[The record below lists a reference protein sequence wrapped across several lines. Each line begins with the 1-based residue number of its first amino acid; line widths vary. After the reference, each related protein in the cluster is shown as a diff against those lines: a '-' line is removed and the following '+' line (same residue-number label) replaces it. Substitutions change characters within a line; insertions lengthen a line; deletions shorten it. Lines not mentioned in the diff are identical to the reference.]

1 MNEFTHG
8 KVLPI
13 ELNTEMK
20 TSYINY
26 AMAVIIGRALP
37 DVRDGLKPVHRRILY
52 AMHELGNTYDK
63 PHKKCARI
71 VGEVL
76 GKYHPHGDTAVYD
89 ALVRMAQDFSIR
101 YQLLDGHGNFGS
113 IDGDGAAAMRYTEVR
128 MAKIAEVLLRDIEK
142 ETVDYRP
149 NFDETLNEPV
159 VLPSKFPNLLVNG
172 SSGIAVGMATN
183 IPPHNLGEVID
194 GALNVI
200 DDPDVSIND
209 LIDIIKGPDFPTAG
223 VIKGKDGI
231 KNAYKTGRGV
241 IKVQGEIR
249 SEKMK
254 NGKMR
259 LIVTEL
265 PYQVN
270 KARLIEKIADLV
282 RDKKIDGITDLR
294 DESDRNGMRIV
305 IELRKDVQHE
315 HITNLLFKH
324 TQLQQTFG
332 IIMLA
337 IVNNEPKVLNLKE
350 ILVHYLNHQREII
363 TRRTTFDLN
372 KAEARA
378 HILEGLRIALDNIDE
393 VIKTIRG
400 SKNTQEAKEGLTSK
414 FGLSDLQAQ
423 AILDMRLQRLTGLER
438 EKIESE
444 FKELLLK
451 IQYFNELLA
460 DPVKI
465 DNVIREELTEVKE
478 KYDNPRKT
486 RITIDEDEILYED
499 LIAEE
504 DVVVTITHQGYIKR
518 LPSSTYKR
526 QNRGGRGITA
536 VSSKNDDFVEHLFI
550 TSSHN
555 FILFFTNKGKVYR
568 KKVYEISEGGRQARG
583 TSIVNILPLE
593 KDEKITS
600 FMPIKEFSEGYYLF
614 FVTKKGFVK
623 KTSLDEFDTN
633 RKNGLIALTLAE
645 GDELIAVKLTDGNQ
659 KILIGTHHAKGVKFN
674 EDNVR
679 CMGRSARGVRGINL
693 LNDDFV
699 IDMVTAKED
708 DYLLTVTK
716 KGYGKRTKI
725 EEYREQGRGG
735 KGIKIMN
742 LTEKNGELIAFKTVS
757 EGEDLIVVTNKGFIV
772 RQNIGGIGVFGRTTQ
787 GVRLVRLAED
797 DSIVAVAKV
806 LSEGEESDIDESIEM
821 DENLGVDLDLDEESE
836 E

>member
-8 KVLPI
+8 KVVPI
-13 ELNTEMK
+13 DLNSEMRQ
-20 TSYINY
+20 SYLNY
-26 AMAVIIGRALP
+26 AMTVIVGRALP

-52 AMHELGNTYDK
+52 AMHELGFTHDK
-63 PHKKCARI
+63 PHKKCARV

-76 GKYHPHGDTAVYD
+76 GKFHPHGDTAVYD

-101 YQLLDGHGNFGS
+101 YPLLDGHGNFGS
-113 IDGDGAAAMRYTEVR
+113 VDGDSAAAMRYTEVR
-128 MAKIAEVLLRDIEK
+128 MAKLSSVLLRDIEK

-149 NFDETLNEPV
+149 NFDETIDEPV

-194 GALNVI
+194 GTINLI
-200 DDPDVSIND
+200 DNPEITIND
-209 LIDIIKGPDFPTAG
+209 LISIIKGPDFPTAG

-241 IKVQGEIR
+241 IKVQGEITP
-249 SEKMK
+249 EKMN
-254 NGKMR
+254 NGKTR
-259 LIVTEL
+259 LLITEL

-270 KARLIEKIADLV
+270 KARLIEKIAELV

-294 DESDRNGMRIV
+294 DESDRNGMRVV
-305 IELRKDVQHE
+305 IELRKDVKHE
-315 HITNLLFKH
+315 HITNLLLKH

-337 IVNNEPKVLNLKE
+337 LVNNEPKVLNIKD

-363 TRRTTFDLN
+363 TRRTKYDLN

-393 VIKTIRG
+393 VIKTIRAA
-400 SKNTQEAKEGLTSK
+400 KTTQEAKEGLTSK
-414 FGLSDLQAQ
+414 FNLSEKQAQ

-438 EKIESE
+438 EKIEE
-444 FKELLLK
+444 EYRELLERIK
-451 IQYFNELLA
+451 YFNDLLA
-460 DPVKI
+460 DPQKI

-478 KYDNPRKT
+478 KYDNPRRT
-486 RITIDEDEILYED
+486 RITIDHEEIDYED

-526 QNRGGRGITA
+526 QRRGGRGVTA
-536 VSSKNDDFVEHLFI
+536 VSNKNDDFVEHLFI

-555 FILFFTNKGKVYR
+555 YILFFTNKGKVYR
-568 KKVYEISEGGRQARG
+568 KKVYEIGEGGRQARG
-583 TSIVNILPLE
+583 TSIVNILPIE

-600 FMPIKEFSEGYYLF
+600 VMPIKEFSEGYYLF
-614 FVTKKGFVK
+614 FATKYGYVK
-623 KTSLDEFDTN
+623 KTDLNDFDTN

-645 GDELIAVKLTDGNQ
+645 EDELIAVKLTDGNQ
-659 KILIGTHHAKGVKFN
+659 KILIGTHHAQGVKFDEN
-674 EDNVR
+674 NVR
-679 CMGRSARGVRGINL
+679 CMGRLARGVKGINL
-693 LNDDFV
+693 GNEDYV
-699 IDMVTAKED
+699 IDMVTAKD
-708 DYLLTVTK
+708 DEYLLTVTK

-725 EEYREQGRGG
+725 SEYREQSRGG

-742 LTEKNGELIAFKTVS
+742 LTDKNGELIAFKTVTD
-757 EGEDLIVVTNKGFIV
+757 GEDLMAITNKGFIV
-772 RQNIGGIGVFGRTTQ
+772 RQNVSGIGVFGRTTQ
-787 GVRLVRLAED
+787 GVRLVRLSED

-806 LSEGEESDIDESIEM
+806 VSDGEDTEIDT
-821 DENLGVDLDLDEESE
+821 DLNIPLDEEYE
-836 E
+836 EQE